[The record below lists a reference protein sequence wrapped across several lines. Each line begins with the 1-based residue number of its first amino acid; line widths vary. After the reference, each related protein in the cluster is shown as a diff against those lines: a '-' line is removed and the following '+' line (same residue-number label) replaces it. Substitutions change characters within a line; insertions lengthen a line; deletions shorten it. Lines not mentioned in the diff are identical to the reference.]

1 MSGFAERPV
10 ALVAISAGLS
20 EPSSTRLLA
29 DRLSDATGAVLAHQ
43 EVPVELQV
51 VELRE
56 LARDLANHLLTGFPS
71 ERLRAV
77 LAQVAA
83 ADGVIAVTPIFS
95 ASYSG
100 LFKLFFDV
108 LDPEALL
115 GKPVLIAATG
125 GSVRHS
131 LALEHALRPLFSYL
145 RAQVAPTAVFAAT
158 EDWASDGELRTRVD
172 RAARELAQLVAPK
185 GSTLGRVERLSDRGD
200 QDGRNGEPAELVPF
214 TRLLAAQR
222 AAAVS
227 QAR

>member
-1 MSGFAERPV
+1 MSAFAERPV
-10 ALVAISAGLS
+10 GLVVISAGLS
-20 EPSSTRLLA
+20 VPSSTRLLA
-29 DRLSDATGAVLAHQ
+29 DRLSDATAAVLAHQ
-43 EVPVELQV
+43 GDSAEVQV

-56 LARDLANHLLTGFPS
+56 WARDLTDHLLTGFPN

-77 LAQVAA
+77 LAEVAA

-108 LDPEALL
+108 LDPEALQ
-115 GKPVLIAATG
+115 GKPVLVAATG

-131 LALEHALRPLFSYL
+131 LALEYALRPLFTYL
-145 RAQVAPTAVFAAT
+145 RAQLVPTAVFAAT

-172 RAARELAQLVAPK
+172 RAARELAQLIAPE
-185 GSTLGRVERLSDRGD
+185 GSTLGRVERRSDGGD
-200 QDGRNGEPAELVPF
+200 QDGAHAEPIELIPF
-214 TRLLAAQR
+214 TRLLAAQQ